1 MLQYADDTLII
12 LQGELEQIICL
23 KNILSSSS
31 FSGLHINFD
40 KSTFIP
46 LNIPPPIA
54 VEMASTLGCPISSFP
69 QPYLGLPLTATKI
82 RISDLQPLLN
92 RFDNYFAGWRGHL
105 LSQGGREV
113 LVNAVQS
120 NFPIY
125 SMCSILL
132 PKGAIDIIDAKRRA
146 FLWTGDKKCSGAAC
160 KAPWDLV
167 LLPKSKGGLGIK
179 DLHVQNKCLLQKFLL
194 KLHEPPTAPWQM
206 WFSNKYGWSSSSN
219 LGDVHSSDTAVWLGI
234 LDGLPDFWHFTSVQ
248 VGDGAYTSFWHDH
261 WLGGR
266 HSHALLPRP
275 LLSLPSI

>member
-1 MLQYADDTLII
+1 MLQYADNTLII

-23 KNILSSSS
+23 KNILSSFSS

-54 VEMASTLGCPISSFP
+54 AEMASTLGCPIFSFP

-179 DLHVQNKCLLQKFLL
+179 DLHVQNKCLLQKI
-194 KLHEPPTAPWQM
+194 PPQTP
-206 WFSNKYGWSSSSN
+206 
-219 LGDVHSSDTAVWLGI
+219 
-234 LDGLPDFWHFTSVQ
+234 
-248 VGDGAYTSFWHDH
+248 
-261 WLGGR
+261 
-266 HSHALLPRP
+266 
-275 LLSLPSI
+275 